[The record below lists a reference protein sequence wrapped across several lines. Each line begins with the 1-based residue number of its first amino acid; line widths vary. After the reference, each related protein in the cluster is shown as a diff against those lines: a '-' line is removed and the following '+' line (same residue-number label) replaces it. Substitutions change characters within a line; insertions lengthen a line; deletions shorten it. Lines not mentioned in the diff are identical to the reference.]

1 MRVGIIGGTRF
12 IGFAIAR
19 HLVDEGHEVALIHRG
34 QSDPDELADLRHVHC
49 DRNDVD
55 AVRAALADFKADAVV
70 DTCAFTA
77 TDADGLLAAAPSDA
91 RLVVLSSQDVY
102 RAFAR
107 INGVPGPIEPVPI
120 DEESP
125 VRDERYPY
133 KEMPEDQFPI
143 AKTYDKLDVEER
155 VLARGATVLRLG
167 MVYGARDGQRRE
179 GFMLVRLRAGRT
191 RIPFG
196 AGNGLLGRTYVDDCA
211 TITALALETDGGAG
225 EIFNVAETKNWTI
238 RRWAEEIAD
247 AAGAPVGTATELVT
261 VPDAALP
268 PDMELAAAIP
278 QPFVVDCSKARRVLG
293 WTATDPAVGTRRSV
307 EWHLAH
313 PHPSW
318 EDFDFAA
325 DDAALE
331 QAGPNAP
338 PS

>member
-19 HLVDEGHEVALIHRG
+19 HLAAEGHEVALIHRG
-34 QSDPDELADLRHVHC
+34 QSDPDELADLHHVHC

-55 AVRAALADFKADAVV
+55 SVRSALTDFRADAVV

-77 TDADGLLAAAPSDA
+77 ADADALLAAVPSDT

-107 INGVPGPIEPVPI
+107 LNGVEGPIEPVPI

-133 KEMPEDQFPI
+133 REMPEDQFPM
-143 AKTYDKLDVEER
+143 AKTYDKLDLEER

-211 TITALALETDGGAG
+211 TVTALALGADAAVG
-225 EIFNVAETKNWTI
+225 EIFNVAESKNWTI

-247 AAGAPVGTATELVT
+247 AAGAPVGSAVELVR
-261 VPDAALP
+261 VPTDALP
-268 PDMELAAAIP
+268 PDMELTVAIP
-278 QPFVVDCSKARRVLG
+278 QPFVVDCSKAKGLLG
-293 WTATDPAVGTRRSV
+293 WTDTDPAVATRRSV
-307 EWHLAH
+307 EWHLAN
-313 PHPSW
+313 PHASW
-318 EDFDFAA
+318 DDFDFAA
-325 DDAALE
+325 DDAAL
-331 QAGPNAP
+331 QRAVT
-338 PS
+338 